1 MVILTIKDYDQTA
14 DFVAHYFQNKTI
26 GSVWG
31 NHGRFVF
38 WERNNE
44 KIGNIYQPDRLF
56 SRNPI
61 LAVALLMK
69 LGVQ

>member
-38 WERNNE
+38 WERNNPKKLE
-44 KIGNIYQPDRLF
+44 IYTSQTDF
-56 SRNPI
+56 SR
-61 LAVALLMK
+61 
-69 LGVQ
+69 GTQYWQ